1 MFAKLLQNHT
11 LTNLTFLLV
20 LVLGWM
26 SYQQLPREQDPSI
39 NFNWVQIW
47 TYWPGATAPDIE
59 ARITGPL
66 EEGIK
71 KVADIRF
78 VSSTSREGVSSILV
92 RFEDMNDAIFDKR
105 MTSLRR
111 EVQAR
116 QDMLPPT
123 VSQPDIFEISS
134 SKTFPTATLVVFGSS
149 GEEVLQSTAHNVR
162 EDLEQLDGV
171 DDVIS
176 FGDREAELQVDFLS
190 DRLVGLG
197 ISSVDLADTVK
208 AYFRDLAAGDINLGD
223 QKWLIRLSGTSSDPA
238 YLGKFPIASAQG
250 EVLLRNIAELKKGR
264 SDPQELVRY
273 KREDSVLLLLFKK
286 GKANNLQLLEDVNA
300 YIDAENQR
308 IDRTGVKLLL
318 LDDQT
323 QATRQALGVMERNAL
338 IGLVFVMLSTWVFLG
353 FKIAFFTSIS
363 IPFVL
368 AGVFCVLAITGETLN
383 ITVLLGVVISLG
395 MLVDDAVV
403 VVEGI
408 DYHMQRGMD
417 GIGAVKTTLHEV
429 AAPIISAVLTTI
441 AAFLPLMLLPGVLG
455 DFMRVVPLV
464 VSIALAISLIKAFW
478 ILPSHV
484 LEFQSDSQQKS
495 RVDAL
500 RKRTIKRFRNYYTK
514 ALLKVMRRKKLTFV
528 GLGLLSSTAVL
539 LVALGLVR
547 VDFFA
552 TDFFRLFYVNV
563 EMPAGTSLEKTSET
577 LQQVEEVIDAQL
589 KPDELRAVVNYAGQ
603 QSTDQGAFKGAERG
617 QVFVSLVP
625 ARPGDRSVDEII
637 ESIRDELAA
646 IPGPKNISFL
656 RRRTGPPT
664 AKAVSVKVRGDDI
677 DEIRRAVIALEEI
690 LVLTPGVDDIVNDD
704 TTGGMELGL
713 QLNPDTITRSGLNPA
728 DVARTVHLHADGE
741 IVASMQHRGEK
752 LDVRVRAQPRQLQ
765 DINDFLGNTIGL
777 EDGGSVPLGEL
788 LLHEERVTVSNIR
801 RYNFRRAVTVEASLD
816 TAMTD
821 TLTAN
826 GLIREGWQQIAS
838 QYPGVSL
845 DFSGELDDIRE
856 SLAAMVVL
864 FVLGLGLVY
873 LILGTQ
879 FKSYSQPLIV
889 LAAIPMAFIGVVF
902 GLFFSANPISLFTLY
917 GTVALAGI
925 AANDAIVLMSTA
937 NRSLDRGCSTTLA
950 IIRAARRRFVPILI
964 TSITTMAGLFSLAVG
979 LGGESLTWGPV
990 ATAIVWGLAFSTLL
1004 TLFIVP
1010 LVFLLFVPSRPLHVL
1025 LSLPGDSGTTADKV
1039 KQQLRMKFGL
1049 ALRYKN
1055 GELDQLLS
1063 DEACRKRYEV
1073 GISAL
1078 RNDDTSEAIKCF
1090 EWLAEQEPTAKGFNL
1105 LAAQALVR
1113 HMQCF
1118 EWDIGYAKRFTR
1130 YITRLEKIEATEERV
1145 ALLQKAMEE
1154 VRARYERV
1162 GERGH
1167 QL

>member
-47 TYWPGATAPDIE
+47 TYWPGATAPDVE

-92 RFEDMNDAIFDKR
+92 RFEDMNDVTFDKR

-123 VSQPDIFEISS
+123 VSQPEIFEISS

-149 GEEVLQSTAHNVR
+149 GDEVLQSTAHNVK

-171 DDVIS
+171 DDVIA
-176 FGDREAELQVDFLS
+176 FGDRQAELQVDFLS

-208 AYFRDLAAGDINLGD
+208 AYFRDLAAGDVTLGD

-238 YLGKFPIASAQG
+238 YLGKFPIASTQG

-264 SDPQELVRY
+264 SDPSELVRY
-273 KREDSVLLLLFKK
+273 QQEDSVLLLLFKK
-286 GKANNLQLLEDVNA
+286 GKANNLQLLEDVNT

-338 IGLVFVMLSTWVFLG
+338 LGLVFVMLSTWVFLG

-368 AGVFCVLAITGETLN
+368 AGVFCVLAMTGETLN

-408 DYHMQRGMD
+408 DHHMQRGLD
-417 GIGAVKTTLHEV
+417 GISAVKTTIAEV

-484 LEFQSDSQQKS
+484 LEFQPDSQQKS
-495 RVDAL
+495 RIDAL
-500 RKRTIKRFRNYYTK
+500 RKRTIKRFRNYYTRI
-514 ALLKVMRRKKLTFV
+514 LLLVMRRQKLTFA

-539 LVALGLVR
+539 LVVLGLVR

-577 LQQVEEVIDAQL
+577 LQQIEGLIYTQF
-589 KPDELRAVVNYAGQ
+589 KPGELRAVVNYAGQ

-617 QVFVSLVP
+617 QIFVSLMP
-625 ARPGDRSVDEII
+625 LRPGDRGVDEII
-637 ESIRDELAA
+637 ESIRDELAT

-664 AKAVSVKVRGDDI
+664 SKAVSVKVRGDDI
-677 DEIRRAVIALEEI
+677 DEIRRAVVALEDI
-690 LVLTPGVDDIVNDD
+690 LMVTPGVGDIVNDD

-713 QLNPDTITRSGLNPA
+713 QLNPDTITRSGLNPT

-741 IVASMQHRGEK
+741 VVASMQHQGEK
-752 LDVRVRAQPRQLQ
+752 LDVRVRAQPSQLQ
-765 DINDFLGNTIGL
+765 DIDDFLGNTIGL

-816 TAMTD
+816 SEITD

-826 GLIREGWQQIAS
+826 GLVREGWQEIAS

-845 DFSGELDDIRE
+845 DFSGELDDISE

-879 FKSYSQPLIV
+879 FKSYSQPMIV
-889 LAAIPMAFIGVVF
+889 LAAIPMAFIGVIF
-902 GLFFSANPISLFTLY
+902 GLFISTNPLSLFTLY

-925 AANDAIVLMSTA
+925 AANDAIVLMSAA
-937 NRSLDRGCSTTLA
+937 NRSLDLGCSTPLA
-950 IIRAARRRFVPILI
+950 IVRAARRRFVPILI
-964 TSITTMAGLFSLAVG
+964 TSITTMAGLFSLAIG

-1010 LVFLLFVPSRPLHVL
+1010 LAFFLFVPSRPLQVL
-1025 LSLPGDSGTTADKV
+1025 LLLPGEQLSIADKI
-1039 KQQLRMKFGL
+1039 KEAFRAWFGI
-1049 ALRYKN
+1049 AQN
-1055 GELDQLLS
+1055 HDFEVLDQLL
-1063 DEACRKRYEV
+1063 ENKAYQHRYEL

-1078 RNDDTSEAIKCF
+1078 RADETSEAIKCF
-1090 EWLAEQEPTAKGFNL
+1090 EWLAEQEPTASDFNL

-1113 HMQCF
+1113 HMQRF
-1118 EWDIGYAKRFTR
+1118 EWDVGYAKRFSR
-1130 YITRLEKIEATEERV
+1130 YIQRV
-1145 ALLQKAMEE
+1145 DNIKSAEDRIVLMQKAMEE
-1154 VRARYERV
+1154 VRASYERM

>member
-92 RFEDMNDAIFDKR
+92 RFEDMPDALFDKR

-116 QDMLPPT
+116 QDMLPPS

-134 SKTFPTATLVVFGSS
+134 SKTFPTATLVVVGTSD
-149 GEEVLQSTAHNVR
+149 EEVLQSIANNVR

-171 DDVIS
+171 DDVIA
-176 FGDREAELQVDFLS
+176 FGDREAELQVDFIS

-208 AYFRDLAAGDINLGD
+208 AYFRDLAAGDVTLGD

-238 YLGKFPIASAQG
+238 YLGKFPIASLQG
-250 EVLLRNIAELKKGR
+250 EVLLRNIAEVKKGR
-264 SDPQELVRY
+264 SDPSELVRY
-273 KREDSVLLLLFKK
+273 QEQESVLLLLFKK
-286 GKANNLQLLEDVNA
+286 GKANNLRLLEDVNA
-300 YIDAENQR
+300 YIDAENR
-308 IDRTGVKLLL
+308 RLDRTGVELLL

-323 QATRQALGVMERNAL
+323 QATRQALSVMERNAL
-338 IGLVFVMLSTWVFLG
+338 LGLVFVMFSTWVFLG
-353 FKIAFFTSIS
+353 FKIASFTSIS

-368 AGVFCVLAITGETLN
+368 AGVFCVLAMTGETLN

-408 DYHMQRGMD
+408 DHHMQRGLD
-417 GIGAVKTTLHEV
+417 GISAVKTTIAEV

-464 VSIALAISLIKAFW
+464 VSIALAISLVKAFW

-484 LEFQSDSQQKS
+484 LEFQSDSARKS
-495 RVDAL
+495 RVDVL
-500 RKRTIKRFRNYYTK
+500 RKSTIKRFRRYYTK
-514 ALLKVMRRKKLTFV
+514 LLLRVMRKQRLTYV

-539 LVALGLVR
+539 LVVLGLVR

-563 EMPAGTSLEKTSET
+563 EMPAGTSLEKTSAT
-577 LQQVEEVIDAQL
+577 LQQVEKIVHAQV
-589 KPDELRAVVNYAGQ
+589 KPNELRGVVNYAGQ

-617 QVFVSLVP
+617 QVFVSLLA
-625 ARPGDRSVDEII
+625 AREGGRSVDDII
-637 ESIRDELAA
+637 DGLRDELAA

-677 DEIRRAVIALEEI
+677 DEIRRAVIALEDI
-690 LVLTPGVDDIVNDD
+690 LAKTPGVGDIANDD

-741 IVASMQHRGEK
+741 IVASMQHRGER
-752 LDVRVRAQPRQLQ
+752 LDVRVRAQPTQLQ
-765 DINDFLGNTIGL
+765 DIDDFLGNTIGL

-816 TAMTD
+816 AAITD

-826 GLIREGWQQIAS
+826 GLISEGWQQIAS

-856 SLAAMVVL
+856 SLGAMVVL

-902 GLFFSANPISLFTLY
+902 GLFISANPISLFTLY

-950 IIRAARRRFVPILI
+950 IVRAARRRFVPILI
-964 TSITTMAGLFSLAVG
+964 TSITTMAGLFSLAIG
-979 LGGESLTWGPV
+979 LGGQSLTWGPV
-990 ATAIVWGLAFSTLL
+990 ATAIVWGLGFSTLL
-1004 TLFIVP
+1004 TMFVVP
-1010 LVFLLFVPSRPLHVL
+1010 LTFLIFVPRRARQVVLPMPGQVAGGLLGIGEQFKAKLGLTIHSEDAALSEILTKDDYQVRYETGIAALHCD
-1025 LSLPGDSGTTADKV
+1025 DSG
-1039 KQQLRMKFGL
+1039 
-1049 ALRYKN
+1049 
-1055 GELDQLLS
+1055 
-1063 DEACRKRYEV
+1063 
-1073 GISAL
+1073 
-1078 RNDDTSEAIKCF
+1078 EAIKCF
-1090 EWLAEQEPTAKGFNL
+1090 EYLAEKEPEVVRFNL

-1113 HMQCF
+1113 HMQVF
-1118 EWDIGYAKRFTR
+1118 EWDIGYAARFER
-1130 YITRLEKIEATEERV
+1130 YKNRVKAQAPDEPLNATLVLAMAEIDAMAREGE
-1145 ALLQKAMEE
+1145 LQS
-1154 VRARYERV
+1154 
-1162 GERGH
+1162 
-1167 QL
+1167 

>member
-71 KVADIRF
+71 KVADVRF

-92 RFEDMNDAIFDKR
+92 RFDDMSDADFDQR
-105 MTSLRR
+105 MTTLRR

-116 QDMLPPT
+116 QGILPPS

-162 EDLEQLDGV
+162 EDLEQIDGV
-171 DDVIS
+171 DDVIA
-176 FGDREAELQVDFLS
+176 FGDREAELQVEFLS
-190 DRLVGLG
+190 NRLVGLG
-197 ISSVDLADTVK
+197 ISSVDLANTVK
-208 AYFRDLAAGDINLGD
+208 AYFRDLAAGDVTLGD
-223 QKWLIRLSGTSSDPA
+223 QKWLIRLSGTSSDPS
-238 YLGKFPIASAQG
+238 YLGKFPIASPQG

-273 KREDSVLLLLFKK
+273 KQQDSVLLLLFKK

-300 YIDAENQR
+300 YIQAENQR
-308 IDRTGVKLLL
+308 LDRTGVKLLL

-338 IGLVFVMLSTWVFLG
+338 IGLLLVMLSTWVFLG

-368 AGVFCVLAITGETLN
+368 AGVFCVLAMTGETLN

-417 GIGAVKTTLHEV
+417 GVSAVKTTIQEV
-429 AAPIISAVLTTI
+429 AAPIVSAVLTTI

-484 LEFQSDSQQKS
+484 LEFQSDTPQTS

-500 RKRTIKRFRNYYTK
+500 RKSTIKRFRNYYTK
-514 ALLKVMRRKKLTFV
+514 ALLNVMRKPRQAFA
-528 GLGLLSSTAVL
+528 GLGLLSAL
-539 LVALGLVR
+539 ALFLVVSGWVR

-563 EMPAGTSLEKTSET
+563 EMPAGTSLEKTSAT
-577 LQQVEEVIDAQL
+577 LNTVEQVVRAQL
-589 KPDELRAVVNYAGQ
+589 RSDELRGVVNYAGQ
-603 QSTDQGAFKGAERG
+603 QSTDQGAYKGAERG
-617 QVFVSLVP
+617 QVFVSLLP
-625 ARPGDRSVDEII
+625 AQPGDRSIDDII
-637 ESIRDELAA
+637 DSLRDELSA
-646 IPGPKNISFL
+646 IPGPKNITFL

-664 AKAVSVKVRGDDI
+664 AKAVSIKVRGDDI
-677 DEIRRAVIALEEI
+677 GEIRRAVAALQDI
-690 LVLTPGVDDIVNDD
+690 LALTPGVADIVNDD
-704 TTGGMELGL
+704 TSGGMELRL
-713 QLNPDTITRSGLNPA
+713 QLNPDTITRAGLDPA
-728 DVARTVHLHADGE
+728 DVARTVHLHAAGE
-741 IVASMQHRGEK
+741 IVASMQHKGEK
-752 LDVRVRAQPRQLQ
+752 LNVRVRAKPAQLQ
-765 DINDFLGNTIGL
+765 DIDDFLGNTIGL

-788 LLHEERVTVSNIR
+788 LFHEEHVTVSNIR

-816 TAMTD
+816 TSVTD

-826 GLIREGWQQIAS
+826 SLVRDGWQQIS
-838 QYPGVSL
+838 TQYPGVSL
-845 DFSGELDDIRE
+845 DFSGELDDIRD

-902 GLFFSANPISLFTLY
+902 GLFISANPISLFTLY

-937 NRSLDRGCSTTLA
+937 NRSLDHGCSTTLA

-964 TSITTMAGLFSLAVG
+964 TSITTMAGLYSLAVG

-1010 LVFLLFVPSRPLHVL
+1010 LAFLLFVSPRPLQVL
-1025 LSLPGDSGTTADKV
+1025 LLLPGDGLTIGDKIKEQCRV
-1039 KQQLRMKFGL
+1039 WFGL
-1049 ALRYKN
+1049 SQGTENAALDLL
-1055 GELDQLLS
+1055 LDNDAYL
-1063 DEACRKRYEV
+1063 KRYEL
-1073 GISAL
+1073 GIFAL
-1078 RNDDTSEAIKCF
+1078 RDDETSEAIKCF
-1090 EWLAEQEPTAKGFNL
+1090 EWLAEQEPTAKDFNL

-1113 HMQCF
+1113 HMQRF
-1118 EWDIGYAKRFTR
+1118 EWDVGYAKRFTR
-1130 YITRLEKIEATEERV
+1130 YTQRVDHIKSAEERI
-1145 ALLQKAMEE
+1145 ALLQRAMAE
-1154 VRARYERV
+1154 VRASYERM

>member
-47 TYWPGATAPDIE
+47 TYWPGATASDVE

-66 EEGIK
+66 EDGIK
-71 KVADIRF
+71 KVQDIRF

-92 RFEDMNDAIFDKR
+92 RFEDMGDVEFDKR

-111 EVQAR
+111 EIQAR
-116 QDMLPPT
+116 QDVLPPS

-134 SKTFPTATLVVFGSS
+134 SKTFPTATLVVFGAS
-149 GEEVLQSTAHNVR
+149 GDEVLQSTAHNVK
-162 EDLEQLDGV
+162 EDLQQLDGV

-208 AYFRDLAAGDINLGD
+208 AYFRDLAAGDVTLGD

-238 YLGKFPIASAQG
+238 YLGKFPIASQQG

-264 SDPQELVRY
+264 ADPQELVRY
-273 KREDSVLLLLFKK
+273 SDQDGVLLLLFKK
-286 GKANNLQLLEDVNA
+286 SKANNLQLLEDVNT
-300 YIDAENQR
+300 YIQSENQR
-308 IDRTGVKLLL
+308 LDRTGVKLVL

-323 QATRQALGVMERNAL
+323 QATRQALNVMERNAL
-338 IGLVFVMLSTWVFLG
+338 IGLILVMLSTWVFLG
-353 FKIAFFTSIS
+353 FKIAFFTSVS

-368 AGVFCVLAITGETLN
+368 AGVFCVLAMTGETLN

-417 GIGAVKTTLHEV
+417 GISAVKTTIKEV
-429 AAPIISAVLTTI
+429 AAPVVSAVLTTI

-464 VSIALAISLIKAFW
+464 VSIALVISLVKAFW

-484 LEFQSDSQQKS
+484 LEFQSASPQKS

-500 RKRTIKRFRNYYTK
+500 RKRAIKGFRNYYTK
-514 ALLKVMRRKKLTFV
+514 ALLKVMRTQKLTYAC
-528 GLGLLSSTAVL
+528 LALLSSAAI
-539 LVALGLVR
+539 LVVVLGLVR

-552 TDFFRLFYVNV
+552 TDFFRLFYVNI

-577 LQQVEEVIDAQL
+577 LEKVESVIRSQL
-589 KPDELRAVVNYAGQ
+589 NSDELRGIVNYAGQ

-617 QVFVSLVP
+617 QIFVSLVP
-625 ARPGDRSVDEII
+625 VDQGGRSVDNII
-637 ESIRDELAA
+637 ESLRAEIST

-656 RRRTGPPT
+656 KRRTGPPT
-664 AKAVSVKVRGDDI
+664 AKAVSIKVRGDNI
-677 DEIRRAVIALEEI
+677 DEIRRAVFALKD
-690 LVLTPGVDDIVNDD
+690 VLSLTSGVGDIVDDD
-704 TTGGMELGL
+704 TTGGMELML
-713 QLNPDTITRSGLNPA
+713 QLNPDTITRTGLNPT

-752 LDVRVRAQPRQLQ
+752 LDVRVRAKPAQLQ
-765 DINDFLGNTIGL
+765 DIDAFLGNTIGL

-816 TAMTD
+816 TTMTD

-826 GLIREGWQQIAS
+826 KLIRADWQQIS
-838 QYPGVSL
+838 TQYPGVSL

-856 SLAAMVVL
+856 SLGAMVVL

-902 GLFFSANPISLFTLY
+902 GLFLSANPISLFTVY

-937 NRSLDRGCSTTLA
+937 NRSLDHGCATPLA
-950 IIRAARRRFVPILI
+950 IVRAARRRFVPILI
-964 TSITTMAGLFSLAVG
+964 TSITTMAGLFSLAIG

-990 ATAIVWGLAFSTLL
+990 ATAIVWGLGFSTLL
-1004 TLFIVP
+1004 TLFVVP
-1010 LVFLLFVPSRPLHVL
+1010 LTFLIFVPARAKQVL
-1025 LSLPGDSGTTADKV
+1025 IPLPGETVGRLLTISN
-1039 KQQLRMKFGL
+1039 QLKGKLGL
-1049 ALRYKN
+1049 ALRAEDSALVNMLTKDDYK
-1055 GELDQLLS
+1055 
-1063 DEACRKRYEV
+1063 ARYEA
-1073 GISAL
+1073 GIAAL
-1078 RNDDTSEAIKCF
+1078 RSDDTGDAIKCF
-1090 EWLAEQEPTAKGFNL
+1090 EYLADKEPSVSTFNL
-1105 LAAQALVR
+1105 MAAQALVR
-1113 HMQCF
+1113 HMQIF
-1118 EWDIGYAKRFTR
+1118 DWDVGYAARFER
-1130 YITRLEKIEATEERV
+1130 YINRGKAQAPHDPLL
-1145 ALLQKAMEE
+1145 ALLERAMSEIDASQE
-1154 VRARYERV
+1154 LV
-1162 GERGH
+1162 GYGNKG
-1167 QL
+1167 

>member
-11 LTNLTFLLV
+11 LTNLTFLLI

-66 EEGIK
+66 EDGIK
-71 KVADIRF
+71 KVQDIRF

-92 RFEDMNDAIFDKR
+92 RFEDMNDVEFDKR

-111 EVQAR
+111 EIQAR
-116 QDMLPPT
+116 QDVLPPT

-134 SKTFPTATLVVFGSS
+134 SKTFPTASLVVFGAS
-149 GEEVLQSTAHNVR
+149 GEEVLQSTAHNVK
-162 EDLEQLDGV
+162 EDLQQLDGV

-190 DRLVGLG
+190 NRLVGLG
-197 ISSVDLADTVK
+197 ISSVDLADTVR
-208 AYFRDLAAGDINLGD
+208 AYFRDLAAGDVTLGD

-238 YLGKFPIASAQG
+238 YLGKFPIASQQG

-264 SDPQELVRY
+264 ADPQELVRY
-273 KREDSVLLLLFKK
+273 QEQDGVLLLLFKK
-286 GKANNLQLLEDVNA
+286 SKANNLQLLEDVNS
-300 YIDAENQR
+300 YIQTENQR
-308 IDRTGVKLLL
+308 LGRTGVRIAL

-323 QATRQALGVMERNAL
+323 EATRQALNVMERNAL
-338 IGLVFVMLSTWVFLG
+338 IGLIFVMLSTWVFLG

-368 AGVFCVLAITGETLN
+368 AGVFCVLAMTGETLN

-417 GIGAVKTTLHEV
+417 GISAVKTTIKEV
-429 AAPIISAVLTTI
+429 AAPVVSAVLTTI

-464 VSIALAISLIKAFW
+464 VSIALVISLVKAFW

-484 LEFQSDSQQKS
+484 LEFQSASTQKS

-500 RKRTIKRFRNYYTK
+500 RKSTIKRFRNYYTK
-514 ALLKVMRRKKLTFV
+514 ALLKVMRAQKLTYAC
-528 GLGLLSSTAVL
+528 LALLSSAAILVVVL
-539 LVALGLVR
+539 GWVR

-552 TDFFRLFYVNV
+552 TDFFRLFYVNI

-577 LQQVEEVIDAQL
+577 LGKVEALIHSQL
-589 KPDELRAVVNYAGQ
+589 SDDELRGIVNYAGQ

-625 ARPGDRSVDEII
+625 AQMGGRSVDDII
-637 ESIRDELAA
+637 ESLRPELAA

-664 AKAVSVKVRGDDI
+664 AKAVSIKVRGDDI
-677 DEIRRAVIALEEI
+677 EEIRRAVAALQDI
-690 LVLTPGVDDIVNDD
+690 LALTPGVGDIVDDD
-704 TTGGMELGL
+704 TTGGMELRL
-713 QLNPDTITRSGLNPA
+713 QLNPDTITRVGLDPTS
-728 DVARTVHLHADGE
+728 VARTVHLHGDGE

-752 LDVRVRAQPRQLQ
+752 LDVRVRAKPTQLQ
-765 DINDFLGNTIGL
+765 DIDDFLNNTIGL

-816 TAMTD
+816 PTLTD

-826 GLIREGWQQIAS
+826 KLIREGWQQIGT

-856 SLAAMVVL
+856 SLGAMVVL

-937 NRSLDRGCSTTLA
+937 NRSLDHGCTTPLA
-950 IIRAARRRFVPILI
+950 IVRAARRRFVPILI
-964 TSITTMAGLFSLAVG
+964 TSITTMLGLFSLATG

-990 ATAIVWGLAFSTLL
+990 ATAIVWGLGFSTLL
-1004 TLFIVP
+1004 TLFVVP
-1010 LVFLLFVPSRPLHVL
+1010 LTFLIFVPARAKQVL
-1025 LSLPGDSGTTADKV
+1025 IPLPGEATGKLLTISN
-1039 KQQLRMKFGL
+1039 QLKGKLGL
-1049 ALRYKN
+1049 ALRS
-1055 GELDQLLS
+1055 EDTALS
-1063 DEACRKRYEV
+1063 DMLAKEDYRARYEA
-1073 GISAL
+1073 GITAL
-1078 RNDDTSEAIKCF
+1078 RGDDTGYAIKCF
-1090 EWLAEQEPTAKGFNL
+1090 EYLADEEPDVPIFNL
-1105 LAAQALVR
+1105 MAAQALVR
-1113 HMQCF
+1113 YMQVF
-1118 EWDIGYAKRFTR
+1118 EWDIGYAARFSR
-1130 YITRLEKIEATEERV
+1130 YINRVKALAPDEPRLSTLLRAMAEVDAKEKELHKP
-1145 ALLQKAMEE
+1145 LL
-1154 VRARYERV
+1154 
-1162 GERGH
+1162 
-1167 QL
+1167 

>member
-47 TYWPGATAPDIE
+47 TYWPGATAPDVE

-92 RFEDMNDAIFDKR
+92 RFEDMDDTDFDKR

-116 QDMLPPT
+116 QDILPPS

-134 SKTFPTATLVVFGSS
+134 SKTFPTATVVVFGSS
-149 GEEVLQSTAHNVR
+149 GDETLQSAAHNVR
-162 EDLEQLDGV
+162 EDFEQLEGV
-171 DDVIS
+171 DDVVA
-176 FGDREAELQVDFLS
+176 FGDREAELQVEFLS

-208 AYFRDLAAGDINLGD
+208 VYFRDLAAGDVTLGD

-238 YLGKFPIASAQG
+238 YLGKFPIASPQG

-273 KREDSVLLLLFKK
+273 DQQDSVLLLLFKK

-300 YIDAENQR
+300 YIQAENQR
-308 IDRTGVKLLL
+308 LDRTGVKLLL

-338 IGLVFVMLSTWVFLG
+338 IGLMLVMLSTWVFLG

-368 AGVFCVLAITGETLN
+368 AGVFCILAITGETLN

-417 GIGAVKTTLHEV
+417 GVSAVKTTIQEV
-429 AAPIISAVLTTI
+429 AAPIVSAVLTTI

-464 VSIALAISLIKAFW
+464 VSIALAISLVKAFW

-484 LEFQSDSQQKS
+484 LEFQSGTPQGS

-500 RKRTIKRFRNYYTK
+500 RKKTIKRFRNYYTK
-514 ALLKVMRRKKLTFV
+514 VLLKVMRKPKQTFA
-528 GLGLLSSTAVL
+528 GLSLLSSIAL
-539 LVALGLVR
+539 FLVVSGFVR

-577 LQQVEEVIDAQL
+577 LHTVEQVIRSQL
-589 KPDELRAVVNYAGQ
+589 RADELRGVVNYAGQ
-603 QSTDQGAFKGAERG
+603 QSTDQGAYKGAERG

-625 ARPGDRSVDEII
+625 AKRGARTIDDII
-637 ESIRDELAA
+637 DSLRDDLDL

-664 AKAVSVKVRGDDI
+664 AKAVSIKVRGDDI
-677 DEIRRAVIALEEI
+677 EEIRRAVTALQDI
-690 LVLTPGVDDIVNDD
+690 LALTVGVGDIVNDD
-704 TTGGMELGL
+704 TRGGMELRL
-713 QLNPDTITRSGLNPA
+713 QLNPDTITSTGLNPA

-752 LDVRVRAQPRQLQ
+752 LDVRVRAKPVQLQ
-765 DINDFLGNTIGL
+765 DIDDFLSNTLGL

-816 TAMTD
+816 TAVTD
-821 TLTAN
+821 TVTAN
-826 GLIREGWQQIAS
+826 GLIREGWQKIS
-838 QYPGVSL
+838 IQYPGVSL

-856 SLAAMVVL
+856 SLGAMVVL

-902 GLFFSANPISLFTLY
+902 GLFISANPISLFTLY

-937 NRSLDRGCSTTLA
+937 NRSLDRGCSTILA
-950 IIRAARRRFVPILI
+950 IVRAARRRFVPILI
-964 TSITTMAGLFSLAVG
+964 TSITTMAGLFSLAIG

-990 ATAIVWGLAFSTLL
+990 ATAIVWGLGFSTLL
-1004 TLFIVP
+1004 TMFAVP
-1010 LVFLLFVPSRPLHVL
+1010 LTFLVFVPRR
-1025 LSLPGDSGTTADKV
+1025 V
-1039 KQQLRMKFGL
+1039 KQVFIPLPEQTKGKLQEIRDLLGSRLGSIPRTEDAKINDLL
-1049 ALRYKN
+1049 AKDDYRT
-1055 GELDQLLS
+1055 
-1063 DEACRKRYEV
+1063 RYEE
-1073 GISAL
+1073 GITAL
-1078 RNDDTSEAIKCF
+1078 SSDDTGYAIKCF
-1090 EWLAEQEPTAKGFNL
+1090 EYLAEKEPEVKRFNL

-1113 HMQCF
+1113 HMQIF
-1118 EWDIGYAKRFTR
+1118 EWDVGYRVRFERYLNRAKALGAMGGTVVTLDRAC
-1130 YITRLEKIEATEERV
+1130 IE
-1145 ALLQKAMEE
+1145 LDKSNEE
-1154 VRARYERV
+1154 VV
-1162 GERGH
+1162 
-1167 QL
+1167 

>member
-20 LVLGWM
+20 TVLGWM
-26 SYQQLPREQDPSI
+26 SYHQLPREQDPSI

-92 RFEDMNDAIFDKR
+92 RFEDISDADFDKR

-116 QDMLPPT
+116 QDLLPPA
-123 VSQPDIFEISS
+123 VNQSDIFEISS
-134 SKTFPTATLVVFGSS
+134 SKTFPTATLVVVGTSDD
-149 GEEVLQSTAHNVR
+149 EVLQNTANNVR

-171 DDVIS
+171 DDVIA

-190 DRLVGLG
+190 ERLVGLG
-197 ISSVDLADTVK
+197 ISSVDLADTVR
-208 AYFRDLAAGDINLGD
+208 AYFRDLAAGDVTLGD
-223 QKWLIRLSGTSSDPA
+223 QKWLIRLSGTSSDPS
-238 YLGKFPIASAQG
+238 YLGKFPIASPQG

-264 SDPQELVRY
+264 SDARELVRY
-273 KREDSVLLLLFKK
+273 QHSDSVLLLLFKK
-286 GKANNLQLLEDVNA
+286 GKANNLQLLADVNT

-308 IDRTGVKLLL
+308 LGRTGVKLVL

-323 QATRQALGVMERNAL
+323 QATRQALDVMERNAL
-338 IGLVFVMLSTWVFLG
+338 LGLVFVMLSTWVFLG

-368 AGVFCVLAITGETLN
+368 AGVFCILAMTGETLN

-417 GIGAVKTTLHEV
+417 GINAVKTTITEV

-484 LEFQSDSQQKS
+484 LEYQSGPRQKS
-495 RVDAL
+495 KVDVL
-500 RKRTIKRFRNYYTK
+500 RQKTIKAFRNYYTK
-514 ALLKVMRRKKLTFV
+514 LLVKVMRRQKQTFA
-528 GLGLLSSTAVL
+528 GLGLCSLAAIL
-539 LVALGLVR
+539 LVVLGLVR

-577 LQQVEEVIDAQL
+577 LQQVEEVIRAEL
-589 KPDELRAVVNYAGQ
+589 NSDELRGVVNYSGQ
-603 QSTDQGAFKGAERG
+603 QSTDQGAYKGAERG

-625 ARPGDRSVDEII
+625 AKEDSRSVDDII
-637 ESIRDELAA
+637 DDLRDQLAA

-664 AKAVSVKVRGDDI
+664 AKAVSIKVRGDDI
-677 DEIRRAVIALEEI
+677 GEIRRAVTALENI
-690 LVLTPGVDDIVNDD
+690 MVLTPGVADIVNDD
-704 TTGGMELGL
+704 TSGGMELEL
-713 QLNPDTITRSGLNPA
+713 KLNPDTITRSGLNPA

-741 IVASMQHRGEK
+741 IVASMQYQGEK
-752 LDVRVRAQPRQLQ
+752 LDVRVRAQPTQLQ
-765 DINDFLGNTIGL
+765 DIDDFLGNTIGL

-788 LLHEERVTVSNIR
+788 LLHEQRVTVSNIR

-816 TAMTD
+816 ATTTD

-826 GLIREGWQQIAS
+826 RLIREDWQQIAS

-889 LAAIPMAFIGVVF
+889 LGAIPMAFIGVVF
-902 GLFFSANPISLFTLY
+902 GLFISTNPISLFTLY

-950 IIRAARRRFVPILI
+950 IVRAARRRFVPILI

-979 LGGESLTWGPV
+979 LGGQSLTWGPV
-990 ATAIVWGLAFSTLL
+990 ATAIVWGLGFSTLL
-1004 TLFIVP
+1004 TMFVVP
-1010 LVFLLFVPSRPLHVL
+1010 LTFLIFVPRRVRQVVL
-1025 LSLPGDSGTTADKV
+1025 PLPGQRSGGLLGV
-1039 KQQLRMKFGL
+1039 GEKFKARLGL
-1049 ALRYKN
+1049 TMRSEDTSLNEILAKNDYRTRYELGVAALR
-1055 GELDQLLS
+1055 
-1063 DEACRKRYEV
+1063 C
-1073 GISAL
+1073 
-1078 RNDDTSEAIKCF
+1078 DDTGEAIKCF
-1090 EWLAEQEPTAKGFNL
+1090 EYLAEQEPSVKGFSL
-1105 LAAQALVR
+1105 LAAQSLVR
-1113 HMQCF
+1113 HMQVF
-1118 EWDIGYAKRFTR
+1118 QWDIGYAVRFER
-1130 YITRLEKIEATEERV
+1130 YINRVKAQAPNESSLPLLER
-1145 ALLQKAMEE
+1145 AMSEIDVNPE
-1154 VRARYERV
+1154 VV
-1162 GERGH
+1162 GYGNKG
-1167 QL
+1167 

>member
-59 ARITGPL
+59 ARITAPL

-92 RFEDMNDAIFDKR
+92 RFEDMADALFDKR

-116 QDMLPPT
+116 QDMLPPA

-134 SKTFPTATLVVFGSS
+134 SKTFPTATLVVVGTSD
-149 GEEVLQSTAHNVR
+149 EEVLQSIANNVR

-171 DDVIS
+171 DDVIA
-176 FGDREAELQVDFLS
+176 FGDREAELQVNFLS
-190 DRLVGLG
+190 ERLVGLG

-208 AYFRDLAAGDINLGD
+208 AYFRDLAAGDVTLGD

-238 YLGKFPIASAQG
+238 YLGKFPIASQQG
-250 EVLLRNIAELKKGR
+250 EVLLRNIAALKKGR
-264 SDPQELVRY
+264 SDPSELVRY
-273 KREDSVLLLLFKK
+273 QEQESVLLLLFKK
-286 GKANNLQLLEDVNA
+286 GKANNLRLLEDVNA
-300 YIDAENQR
+300 YIDAENR
-308 IDRTGVKLLL
+308 RLDRTGVELLL

-323 QATRQALGVMERNAL
+323 QATRQALSVMERNAL
-338 IGLVFVMLSTWVFLG
+338 LGLVFVMFSSWIFLG

-368 AGVFCVLAITGETLN
+368 AGVFCVLAMTGETLN

-408 DYHMQRGMD
+408 DHHMQRGLD
-417 GIGAVKTTLHEV
+417 GISAVKTTIAEV

-464 VSIALAISLIKAFW
+464 VSIALAISLVKAFW

-484 LEFQSDSQQKS
+484 LEFQSDSVRKS
-495 RVDAL
+495 RVDVL
-500 RKRTIKRFRNYYTK
+500 RKSMIKRFRRYYTK
-514 ALLKVMRRKKLTFV
+514 LLLKVMRKQRLTYI

-539 LVALGLVR
+539 LVVLGLVR

-563 EMPAGTSLEKTSET
+563 EMPAGTSLEKTSAT
-577 LQQVEEVIDAQL
+577 LQQVEKIVHSQL
-589 KPDELRAVVNYAGQ
+589 KPNELRGVVNYAGQ

-617 QVFVSLVP
+617 QVFVSLLP
-625 ARPGDRSVDEII
+625 ASEGDRSVDDII
-637 ESIRDELAA
+637 DGLRDELAA

-677 DEIRRAVIALEEI
+677 DEIRRAVIALEGI
-690 LVLTPGVDDIVNDD
+690 LAKTPGVGDIANDD

-741 IVASMQHRGEK
+741 VVASMQHRGER
-752 LDVRVRAQPRQLQ
+752 LDVRVRAQPTQLQ
-765 DINDFLGNTIGL
+765 DIDDFLSNTIGL
-777 EDGGSVPLGEL
+777 EDGGSIPLGEL

-801 RYNFRRAVTVEASLD
+801 RYNFRRTVTVEASLD
-816 TAMTD
+816 AAITD

-826 GLIREGWQQIAS
+826 GLIREDWQQIAS

-856 SLAAMVVL
+856 SLGAMVVL

-902 GLFFSANPISLFTLY
+902 GLFISANPISLFTLY

-950 IIRAARRRFVPILI
+950 IVRAARRRFVPILI
-964 TSITTMAGLFSLAVG
+964 TSITTMAGLFSLAIG
-979 LGGESLTWGPV
+979 LGGQSLTWGPV
-990 ATAIVWGLAFSTLL
+990 ATAIVWGLGFSTLL
-1004 TLFIVP
+1004 TMFVVP
-1010 LVFLLFVPSRPLHVL
+1010 LTFLIFVPRRAKQVALP
-1025 LSLPGDSGTTADKV
+1025 LPGQTAGGLLGLGEQFKARLG
-1039 KQQLRMKFGL
+1039 LRGRSEDT
-1049 ALRYKN
+1049 ALR
-1055 GELDQLLS
+1055 EIL
-1063 DEACRKRYEV
+1063 RKDDYQVRYES
-1073 GISAL
+1073 GMAAL
-1078 RNDDTSEAIKCF
+1078 CCDDTGEAIKCF
-1090 EWLAEQEPTAKGFNL
+1090 EYLAEKEHEVVRFNL

-1113 HMQCF
+1113 HMQVF
-1118 EWDIGYAKRFTR
+1118 EWDIGYRARFER
-1130 YITRLEKIEATEERV
+1130 YINRAKTYGATGNAVETLERACVELDKIN
-1145 ALLQKAMEE
+1145 QE
-1154 VRARYERV
+1154 VF
-1162 GERGH
+1162 
-1167 QL
+1167 